1 MKRMLIALA
10 MTAILA
16 SASMAAENY
25 LVKARVP
32 FDFAV
37 GNTEFSAGIYTI
49 ESQAVPAT
57 LLVRSA
63 GGTAMRF
70 IQAAPIY
77 KNTGQDTATLVFNK
91 YGDRYFLSKII
102 RPEGAG
108 SQLNRGKVERELMA
122 SAPAETVIVAAVYR

>member
-1 MKRMLIALA
+1 MKRFLFACA
-10 MTAILA
+10 MTAMLT

-57 LLVRSA
+57 LVVRSA
-63 GGTAMRF
+63 GGTPMRF

-91 YGDRYFLSKII
+91 YGDRYFLSKVI
-102 RPEGAG
+102 RPEGSG
-108 SQLNRGKVERELMA
+108 CQLSKGKIERELMA
-122 SAPAETVIVAAVYR
+122 SAPAEKVIVAAVYR